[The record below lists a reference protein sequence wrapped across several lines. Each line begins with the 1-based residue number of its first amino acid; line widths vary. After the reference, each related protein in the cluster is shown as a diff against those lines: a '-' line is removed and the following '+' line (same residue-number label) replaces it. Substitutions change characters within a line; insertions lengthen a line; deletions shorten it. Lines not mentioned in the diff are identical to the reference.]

1 MSIHSPCKEIKK
13 KGESEVSIFRELVLL
28 EITKTTKIHHPQ
40 LNGIGYFFNHPLYV
54 GIKNQCEGIVLV
66 ACMLNNIV
74 VVVVCEM
81 LNLKDTER
89 MLMLK

>member
-1 MSIHSPCKEIKK
+1 MLK
-13 KGESEVSIFRELVLL
+13 
-28 EITKTTKIHHPQ
+28 ITKTTKIYHPQ
-40 LNGIGYFFNHPLYV
+40 LNGLGYFFNHSLYI

-66 ACMLNNIV
+66 ACMLNNTV
-74 VVVVCEM
+74 FFVCEM